1 MGGSKVMGIFK
12 RKRKK
17 KYNTEFIQVPMP
29 VLVRQVV
36 YDSIFGS
43 SEKIAVMMGLPPVS
57 DEVSEM
63 EQRASEDRIDKFAA
77 LLPFIDAHADISAQ
91 VSATAYRLE
100 SEEEG
105 RIIEDNEGLEELT
118 RLFKLVSM
126 SAAVSCISTLMDLDL
141 LETRVV
147 SEDDKY

>member
-1 MGGSKVMGIFK
+1 MGIF
-12 RKRKK
+12 RRRRKK
-17 KYNTEFIQVPMP
+17 HYDTEFIQVPMP

-36 YDSIFGS
+36 YDSIFNS

-57 DEVSEM
+57 DEVSDM
-63 EQRASEDRIDKFAA
+63 EKQASEKRINKFAA

-91 VSATAYRLE
+91 VSATAYVLE

-105 RIIEDNEGLEELT
+105 RVIQDNEGLEELT

-141 LETRVV
+141 LETKVV
-147 SEDDKY
+147 SEDDEF

>member
-1 MGGSKVMGIFK
+1 MGIF
-12 RKRKK
+12 RRRRKK
-17 KYNTEFIQVPMP
+17 RYDTEFIQVPMP

-43 SEKIAVMMGLPPVS
+43 SEQIAVKMGLPPVS

-63 EQRASEDRIDKFAA
+63 EHRASEERINKFAA

-91 VSATAYRLE
+91 VSATAYVLE

-105 RIIEDNEGLEELT
+105 RVLEDVEGLAELT
-118 RLFKLVSM
+118 KLFKLVSM
-126 SAAVSCISTLMDLDL
+126 SASVSCISTLMDLDL

-147 SEDDKY
+147 SEDDEF